1 MEIVAKR
8 IKGLR
13 ESASLSQSKI
23 AAMIGTTQASVFRY
37 ENGQASPP
45 LEVLLWYA
53 NFFDVSLDY
62 LCGRSDVPYIVR
74 SYITRNGEVI
84 CFTTETPS
92 DQPIEGR
99 TAETVSFS
107 VPEEDLV
114 QVRGKELEQLVAS
127 LVDKA
132 LKDRQSAGR

>member
-1 MEIVAKR
+1 MTFR
-8 IKGLR
+8 IRQLR
-13 ESASLSQSKI
+13 LERKISQMQLASAINSS
-23 AAMIGTTQASVFRY
+23 QASITDWELGKKEPRP
-37 ENGQASPP
+37 EMLIAM
-45 LEVLLWYA
+45 A
-53 NFFDVSLDY
+53 DFFDVSLDY

-84 CFTTETPS
+84 CFTTKTPS

>member
-1 MEIVAKR
+1 MTFR
-8 IKGLR
+8 IRQLR
-13 ESASLSQSKI
+13 LERKISQMQLASAINSS
-23 AAMIGTTQASVFRY
+23 QASITDWELGKKEPRP
-37 ENGQASPP
+37 EMLIAM
-45 LEVLLWYA
+45 A
-53 NFFDVSLDY
+53 DFFDVSLDY

-99 TAETVSFS
+99 TPETVSFS
-107 VPEEDLV
+107 VPEEALV
-114 QVRGKELEQLVAS
+114 QVRGKELERLVAS

>member
-1 MEIVAKR
+1 MTFR
-8 IKGLR
+8 IRQLR
-13 ESASLSQSKI
+13 LERKISQMQLASAINSS
-23 AAMIGTTQASVFRY
+23 QASITDWELGKKEPRP
-37 ENGQASPP
+37 EMLIAM
-45 LEVLLWYA
+45 A
-53 NFFDVSLDY
+53 DFFDVSLDY
-62 LCGRSDVPYIVR
+62 LCGRSDVPYVVR
-74 SYITRNGEVI
+74 SYTTRNGEVI

-92 DQPIEGR
+92 NQPIEGR

>member
-1 MEIVAKR
+1 MTFR
-8 IKGLR
+8 IRQLR
-13 ESASLSQSKI
+13 LERKISQMQLASAINSS
-23 AAMIGTTQASVFRY
+23 QASITDWELGKKEPRP
-37 ENGQASPP
+37 EMLIAM
-45 LEVLLWYA
+45 A
-53 NFFDVSLDY
+53 DFFDVSLDY

-99 TAETVSFS
+99 AAETVSFS

>member
-1 MEIVAKR
+1 MTFR
-8 IKGLR
+8 IRQLR
-13 ESASLSQSKI
+13 LERKISQMQLASAINSS
-23 AAMIGTTQASVFRY
+23 QASITDWELGKKEPRP
-37 ENGQASPP
+37 EMLIAM
-45 LEVLLWYA
+45 A
-53 NFFDVSLDY
+53 DFFDVSLDY

-92 DQPIEGR
+92 DQQIEGR

>member
-1 MEIVAKR
+1 MTFR
-8 IKGLR
+8 IRQLR
-13 ESASLSQSKI
+13 LERKISQMQLASAINSS
-23 AAMIGTTQASVFRY
+23 QASVTDWELGKKETRP
-37 ENGQASPP
+37 EMLIAI
-45 LEVLLWYA
+45 A
-53 NFFDVSLDY
+53 DFFDVSLDY
-62 LCGRSDVPYIVR
+62 LCGRSDVPYVVR
-74 SYITRNGEVI
+74 SYTTRNGEVI

-92 DQPIEGR
+92 DQTIEGR

-114 QVRGKELEQLVAS
+114 QVRGKELERLVAS

>member
-1 MEIVAKR
+1 MTFR
-8 IKGLR
+8 IRQLR
-13 ESASLSQSKI
+13 LERKISQMQLASAINSS
-23 AAMIGTTQASVFRY
+23 QASITDWELGKKEPRP
-37 ENGQASPP
+37 EMLIAM
-45 LEVLLWYA
+45 A
-53 NFFDVSLDY
+53 DFFDVSLDY

-99 TAETVSFS
+99 TAETVSFP